1 MTAPGYGAAGYR
13 AQAVTT
19 AGPAQLVLML
29 FDGALTAIEKARRAL
44 TDTELTDRAGAGVTV
59 HVELT
64 RAQDIVLELQM
75 SLDHEV
81 GGAISASLDSLYGY
95 CLDQL
100 VAANLAKSSEPLTPV
115 AHIIREI
122 RDAWAGA
129 MTQAGAA

>member
-1 MTAPGYGAAGYR
+1 MTAGSAGYR
-13 AQAVTT
+13 SHSVTT

-29 FDGALTAIEKARRAL
+29 FDGALTAIEKATRAMAVAPPAA
-44 TDTELTDRAGAGVTV
+44 DTV

-81 GGAISASLDSLYGY
+81 GGAISASLDALYAF
-95 CLDQL
+95 CLEQL
-100 VAANLAKSSEPLTPV
+100 VAANVAKSSEPLAPV
-115 AHIIREI
+115 ARIIGEI

-129 MTQAGAA
+129 MTSAGAA